1 MTTSRATIPL
11 ILFTLALSF
20 AAVAL
25 IVNGALQ
32 APTIE
37 EISASCGE
45 KFFASQ
51 EPATCPEPL
60 APEASMLTVTPS
72 ASRPGFSY
80 PAGWNAIET
89 TSVTELGT
97 KTTITLATA
106 GIFTFCE
113 TCTKGALATIVTEPF
128 ALTGT
133 ETLDS
138 FVQAQY
144 ASIPNAVIQKA
155 VLGNGTKYTVSGVS
169 SGASPGPFMD
179 ILFFGATAKV
189 TVLFP
194 ESSTLSGDALEKSA
208 LIGSLDFSLIL

>member
-1 MTTSRATIPL
+1 MTTSRVAIPL

-51 EPATCPEPL
+51 EPATCPLPS
-60 APEASMLTVTPS
+60 APEATTLTVAPT

-80 PAGWNAIET
+80 PVGWNAIET
-89 TSVTELGT
+89 ASITELGT
-97 KTTITLATA
+97 KTTILLATE

-113 TCTKGALATIVTEPF
+113 TCTEGVLATITTEPF

-138 FVQAQY
+138 SIQAQY
-144 ASIPNAVIQKA
+144 APIPNAIIQKA
-155 VLGNGTKYTVSGVS
+155 VLANGTKYTVSGVS
-169 SGASPGPFMD
+169 SGTSPGPFID
-179 ILFFGATAKV
+179 ILFFGTATKA

-194 ESSTLSGDALEKSA
+194 ESSNLSSGALEKSA
-208 LIGSLDFSLIL
+208 LIGSLDFSLIP

>member
-37 EISASCGE
+37 EISASCAE

-51 EPATCPEPL
+51 KPAVCPEPS
-60 APEASMLTVTPS
+60 APEPTTLTVTPT

-97 KTTITLATA
+97 KTTIVLATE
-106 GIFTFCE
+106 GVFTFCE
-113 TCTKGALATIVTEPF
+113 TCTEGVLATIITEPF

-138 FVQAQY
+138 SVQTQY
-144 ASIPNAVIQKA
+144 AATPNAIIQKT
-155 VLGNGTKYTVSGVS
+155 VLANGTKYTISGVS
-169 SGASPGPFMD
+169 SGTSPGPFMD
-179 ILFFGATAKV
+179 ILFFGSATKA

-194 ESSTLSGDALEKSA
+194 ESSNLSNGALEKSA
-208 LIGSLDFSLIL
+208 LIGSLDFSLIP